1 MNTDS
6 MNVNPPHP
14 KSEPAGRAGA
24 RAAGPAGPP
33 GSAGARA
40 TGPAEPAGARR
51 TKHAERSEATRAAL
65 VAAARPLFAERGFA
79 GVGTEEIV
87 RAAGVTR
94 GALYHQFADKR
105 ELFAAVFEQ
114 VEAKLSERIGAAA
127 ISSGAA
133 DPLAALRAG
142 TTAWLDASTEPET
155 QRIVLLDGPAVLGWE
170 RWRAIA
176 MHYGFGLVETVLQA
190 AIDAGQ
196 LAPQPVPPLAHV
208 LIGAVDEAAL
218 YVATSADPARARAE
232 VEAVLERLL
241 AGLR

>member
-14 KSEPAGRAGA
+14 KSEQAGRAGA